1 MRMFQVKDDH
11 GNSTLWYDT
20 VAEARRAAFDQEM
33 PITAEVREMC
43 IGGKTD
49 LIKTIKNFVNGDHT
63 IEGFIK
69 TTRNLGSVEQV
80 KKAKVVYLE
89 FPEKQNEGQTK
100 TESGCK
106 EDTSNGILGR
116 RG

>member
-11 GNSTLWYDT
+11 GNSTLWYGT

-80 KKAKVVYLE
+80 KKAKDKLE
-89 FPEKQNEGQTK
+89 LMKQFYQDQIK
-100 TESGCK
+100 PI
-106 EDTSNGILGR
+106 DTNLPNLSVEIITLD
-116 RG
+116 

>member
-49 LIKTIKNFVNGDHT
+49 LIKTIKNFVNGDYT
-63 IEGFIK
+63 IEGFIA

-89 FPEKQNEGQTK
+89 FPD
-100 TESGCK
+100 K
-106 EDTSNGILGR
+106 ECCTDKPIVHEI
-116 RG
+116 